1 MTEETFGTYRI
12 EELLGRGG
20 MGEVHRAY
28 DTTHDRI
35 VALKRLSPGYHDDE
49 DYRARFRREARIVA
63 RLREPHVIPIHAY
76 GEIDDRLYLDMRL
89 VEGSDLSDL
98 INGRTL
104 EPARAVRIVEQV
116 ASALDAAHADG
127 LVHRDVK
134 PSNILVAAGDFVYLV
149 DFGIARSS
157 SPAATSLT
165 ASGSVVGTLDYM
177 APERFE
183 SGPVDGRADVYALAC
198 VLFACLAG
206 RRPFTAEGTAAQ
218 IWAHMKEEPPKASP
232 LNPAVPAA
240 LDGVIARG
248 MAKSPDDRYATA
260 GEFARAAAQAL
271 TGAAAAVGMAGLAGL
286 AGPAT
291 PPGGQVVPGAAAVA
305 GGQVGAGALGGQA
318 GSGAAPGGQVEPG
331 AGAARGGQAGAGP
344 ATPPGG
350 QAVPGAAGVAG
361 GQVGAGALGGQAGS
375 GAAAA
380 PGGAVPPG
388 GHVGHAASPLPQ
400 SGHATPAASNPP
412 AGPSG
417 SAAPQTPPG
426 GQFVHGAPAAHA
438 TPQTPPA
445 GQPVPGGHATPPG
458 GWQRAVAQGPLG
470 SAQFPRPTTPQQ
482 GPPAFH
488 TGPHP
493 VHPQPYPPT
502 RSGTT
507 SRAKR
512 VALVGGVVA
521 VVAGIVATALIIGN
535 RQNVLG
541 SGTSTSTSASSTTT
555 TTTTSSVPPTT
566 TTTRTPQDDALL
578 AALPEVFKTAVNSC
592 LPVKPDNGP
601 VAVVQCTKANG
612 PDDNIYAKPAEAEF
626 RLFADR
632 AAQDAYFLGLVT
644 SRGIPRRDDRGGCRP
659 KVDAI
664 HYALYYRNTSGALP
678 GEFTTCFIA
687 DGNAQVWWVDSKT
700 LTIGVLKRPG
710 DINVLDKLDLWWN
723 SMILTKY

>member
-1 MTEETFGTYRI
+1 MTEETFGPYRI

-98 INGRTL
+98 IHGQTL

-116 ASALDAAHADG
+116 ASALDAAHSDG

-149 DFGIARSS
+149 DFGIARSA

-206 RRPFTAEGTAAQ
+206 RRPFTADGTAAQ

-232 LNPAVPAA
+232 LNPAVPVA
-240 LDGVIARG
+240 LDGVIAKG
-248 MAKSPDDRYATA
+248 MAKSPADRYTTA

-271 TGAAAAVGMAGLAGL
+271 AGSGTPAAGVAGLAGVGTPPGGL
-286 AGPAT
+286 AGLGVPSAPGGQAAPGAFVAPGGLAGAPPTPPGGHVAHNAPPT
-291 PPGGQVVPGAAAVA
+291 PPGGQSAP
-305 GGQVGAGALGGQA
+305 
-318 GSGAAPGGQVEPG
+318 AAPM
-331 AGAARGGQAGAGP
+331 
-344 ATPPGG
+344 TPPGG
-350 QAVPGAAGVAG
+350 
-361 GQVGAGALGGQAGS
+361 
-375 GAAAA
+375 
-380 PGGAVPPG
+380 
-388 GHVGHAASPLPQ
+388 H
-400 SGHATPAASNPP
+400 
-412 AGPSG
+412 
-417 SAAPQTPPG
+417 AAPQ
-426 GQFVHGAPAAHA
+426 
-438 TPQTPPA
+438 PPA
-445 GQPVPGGHATPPG
+445 NQPNGWRQSVPQAPQGS
-458 GWQRAVAQGPLG
+458 GPLA
-470 SAQFPRPTTPQQ
+470 SAQFPRPTTPQY
-482 GPPAFH
+482 GPPPFQH
-488 TGPHP
+488 TGPQP
-493 VHPQPYPPT
+493 VHAQPYPPA
-502 RSGTT
+502 RST
-507 SRAKR
+507 SQAKR
-512 VALVGGVVA
+512 IALIGGVVA

-535 RQNVLG
+535 GDKTIG
-541 SGTSTSTSASSTTT
+541 SGTSTSPPSSSTTT
-555 TTTTSSVPPTT
+555 TTTTSSSPTTT

-578 AALPEVFKTAVNSC
+578 AALPAVFKTAVNSC

-601 VAVVQCTKANG
+601 VAAVRCDRSNG
-612 PDDNIYAKPAEAEF
+612 TDDPRYAKPAEAEF

-664 HYALYYRNTSGALP
+664 HYALYYRNTGGPLP

-700 LTIGVLKRPG
+700 LTIGVLKKPG
-710 DINVLDKLDLWWN
+710 DIDTLDKLDLWWN
-723 SMILTKY
+723 TSILSASN